1 MLLHTGGDSLTH
13 LPHPDFT
20 LDFAQQYPLF
30 VCVRRLCSCDPMLI
44 SYSIH
49 TYLILFACVS
59 RICGTRM
66 FLYYLSVIKY
76 YLSLIINYL
85 SVITNYLS
93 VIKLKHKCL
102 RKIKHMYQHSE
113 ALCCQSFMSC
123 YRRLVIVALE
133 EISVTPGNECGNM
146 RE

>member
-20 LDFAQQYPLF
+20 LDFAQQHPLF

-76 YLSLIINYL
+76 YLSLII
-85 SVITNYLS
+85 
-93 VIKLKHKCL
+93 
-102 RKIKHMYQHSE
+102 
-113 ALCCQSFMSC
+113 
-123 YRRLVIVALE
+123 RLDTFKNNAEHAGKQCGIGWELMRNALE
-133 EISVTPGNECGNM
+133 NNVG
-146 RE
+146 

>member
-85 SVITNYLS
+85 SVI
-93 VIKLKHKCL
+93 KLYH
-102 RKIKHMYQHSE
+102 
-113 ALCCQSFMSC
+113 
-123 YRRLVIVALE
+123 
-133 EISVTPGNECGNM
+133 T
-146 RE
+146 